1 MRTHQHIIVAYDFS
15 QSSMAAL
22 ERAVDLASRTAAN
35 VLHFVCVIDGHSAIP
50 AIPVDDKVD
59 AAYATKVQEA
69 LFTEVELQLALA
81 QTDARVDFFV
91 HARIGKPAEEIL
103 DLATEIGAD
112 LIIVGSKGLRGLER
126 LIVGSVSEKIVRAAG
141 CTVEVARPK
150 AYRDVELMHVVEV
163 EPEHHPYIPP
173 HRYRYEDH
181 RVDLRPT
188 DWPLY

>member
-1 MRTHQHIIVAYDFS
+1 MRTHQHVVIAYDFS
-15 QSSMAAL
+15 QSSMSAL
-22 ERAVDLASRTAAN
+22 ERAIDVAARAPHN
-35 VLHFVCVIDGHSAIP
+35 VLHFVCVIEPHTAIP
-50 AIPVDDKVD
+50 AIPTDGKVD
-59 AAYATKVQEA
+59 AAYATQVQEA

-81 QTDARVDFFV
+81 HAEVKIDFFV
-91 HARIGKPAEEIL
+91 HARIGKPAEEVL
-103 DLATEIGAD
+103 ELAHEIGAD

-126 LIVGSVSEKIVRAAG
+126 LIVGSVSEQIVRAAG

-150 AYRDVELMHVVEV
+150 AYKDIELLTMTEV
-163 EPEHHPYIPP
+163 EPDHHPYIPP